1 MNMTSIK
8 CFMKV
13 AELRSFSRAAD
24 ALYLSQQS
32 VSLHIKRLEDTYST
46 KLFERKP
53 SLKLTSAGKL
63 LLEAAADIVARE
75 DELLASICL
84 SREDFGGNIVIG
96 IPPNRSAPF
105 AIDFVPRIAGLYP
118 KMTLSLREMPS
129 SHLLQALQLNEV
141 DLALV
146 LVSNVQNNPDP
157 RFFVSVRLINE
168 IMFLLVSDTLM
179 REHFSDAYARL
190 HDSFKN
196 GVDVLAF
203 ANFPM
208 ILRPFTS
215 ATHAEIVE
223 HFAAHFVKPKIRI
236 QSTSTSALLPLCASG
251 FGVVF
256 CASSVLRY
264 LRKEYPSIFQRINI
278 YPVVKGCNER
288 QLLLVY
294 HKKKSL
300 TPPLR
305 DCIDIIK
312 DAFLEPST

>member
-53 SLKLTSAGKL
+53 SLKLTTAGKL

-223 HFAAHFVKPKIRI
+223 HFAAHFVKPKF
-236 QSTSTSALLPLCASG
+236 AYNLPVRVHCFPMRFWVWGCFLC
-251 FGVVF
+251 
-256 CASSVLRY
+256 VLGPRY

-294 HKKKSL
+294 HKK
-300 TPPLR
+300 R
-305 DCIDIIK
+305 
-312 DAFLEPST
+312 A